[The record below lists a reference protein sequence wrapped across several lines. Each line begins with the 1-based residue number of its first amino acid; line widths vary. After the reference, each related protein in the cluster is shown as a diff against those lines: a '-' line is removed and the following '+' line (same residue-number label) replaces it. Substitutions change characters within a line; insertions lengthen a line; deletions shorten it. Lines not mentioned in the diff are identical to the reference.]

1 MVSSFMFGV
10 SAANNLGFGLDL
22 AGTAKLLAND
32 NAKEGMMACLV
43 KSNTAPHKYRVV

>member
-1 MVSSFMFGV
+1 MFGV

-32 NAKEGMMACLV
+32 NAKEGMACLV
-43 KSNTAPHKYRVV
+43 KSNIVISLIGHICRK